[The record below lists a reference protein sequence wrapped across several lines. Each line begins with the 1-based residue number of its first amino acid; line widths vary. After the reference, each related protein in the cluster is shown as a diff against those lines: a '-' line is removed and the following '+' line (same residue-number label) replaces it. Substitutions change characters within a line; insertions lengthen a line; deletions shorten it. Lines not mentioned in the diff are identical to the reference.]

1 MAMSEPKIDSARPQV
16 AALAA
21 ILTGLVLA
29 AASFLPTFQSGSEQ
43 WTNDRAREYQEAALQ
58 IQNLTHHAA
67 SQTPDTATR
76 ADSQKLDQALTHFQD
91 LQQELEA
98 ARSQSLGLGVLL
110 RVVGVLLAVGGSI
123 LYVAWRPTAP
133 ESTDHASNRFS
144 SRTP

>member
-1 MAMSEPKIDSARPQV
+1 MAMSEPKTDSARPQV

-21 ILTGLVLA
+21 ILAGLVLA

-76 ADSQKLDQALTHFQD
+76 ADSEKLDRALTHFQD
-91 LQQELEA
+91 LQQELES

-123 LYVAWRPTAP
+123 LYAAWRPTAP